1 MKNFYS
7 QNESIQIEDRREKEA
22 AAAAAKK
29 QKQLAAARK
38 KVDDAVAAMVAPGD
52 FFRLKASDFGV
63 AADSVGADGLPA
75 KDAAGEELTK
85 SALKKLKKSLD
96 KQAAAHEKLL
106 KAVGEGG
113 DVAAYVAKLRE
124 ALADLQGQG

>member
-52 FFRLKASDFGV
+52 FFRLKGSDFGV

-96 KQAAAHEKLL
+96 KAMEQKTNQAAEIAHL
-106 KAVGEGG
+106 KRSVKE
-113 DVAAYVAKLRE
+113 
-124 ALADLQGQG
+124 LQQVET